1 MSVVP
6 TASAR
11 HAESFTTIEYRPPRS
26 AARERVLATVL
37 FTDIVGSTRLA
48 WELGDEA
55 WCDVLERHN
64 TLVRATLA
72 EYRGRELDNAGD
84 GFFVTFALPG
94 AAVECAT
101 VIVDRVRKLGIE
113 VRAAVHAGECTVVGG
128 KPGGIVIAIA
138 ASILDEAE
146 PGEVVV
152 SSTVADLIVGS
163 ELPLHD
169 RGTHVPKGIP
179 RAWRLYAVGSH

>member
-1 MSVVP
+1 
-6 TASAR
+6 
-11 HAESFTTIEYRPPRS
+11 
-26 AARERVLATVL
+26 VLATVL

-48 WELGDEA
+48 WELGDAA
-55 WCDVLERHN
+55 WCDLLERHHAI
-64 TLVRATLA
+64 VRAALA
-72 EYRGRELDNAGD
+72 QHGGCELDNAGD
-84 GFFVTFALPG
+84 GFFAMFALPG
-94 AAVECAT
+94 EAVECAAA
-101 VIVDRVRKLGIE
+101 IVERVRELGID
-113 VRAAVHAGECTVVGG
+113 VRAAVHAGECTIVGG
-128 KPGGIVIAIA
+128 KPGGVAIAIA

-146 PGEVVV
+146 PGEVVL